1 MKKAKMIFNVEL
13 VVFGAIALI
22 FGRGD
27 SFFSG
32 CGTALICVGVLRLLD
47 YIRYVKNPEY
57 AKKVEIENT
66 DERNLQLSMKA
77 QSFAFWTGNLL
88 LVATMIIL
96 RIMKLNE
103 YSTMCGYILCV
114 FLLIYAFAYRI
125 YRKTC

>member
-1 MKKAKMIFNVEL
+1 MKQVKLILNIEL
-13 VVFGAIALI
+13 AVLGVAVLI

-32 CGTALICVGVLRLLD
+32 CGTALICVGILRLLD
-47 YIRYVKNPEY
+47 YIRYMKNPEY

-77 QSFAFWTGNLL
+77 QSLAFWTGNLL
-88 LVATMIIL
+88 LAVALIVL

-103 YSTMCGYILCV
+103 YSTLCGYIICV

>member
-88 LVATMIIL
+88 LAATMIIL